1 MLRYYFVCYAY
12 FRILNSGGI
21 RMKLGVV
28 DVGGGMRGI
37 YAAGVLDYCL
47 SAGIRFDCCVGVS
60 AGSANV
66 ASYLA
71 GQEGRNYLFH
81 HKYSFRR
88 EYMSLGGL
96 LRGRGYVNLPYIY
109 GTLSNSGGE
118 NPLNYANIR
127 DNPAQ
132 LFVVAT
138 EAGSGRAV
146 YFTKADLR
154 QDDYRIFMASS
165 CLPGANPPF
174 ELDRVRYYDGALSDP
189 VPIEKAFQEGCDR
202 VVLLLTKP
210 KDVPRAPGKDPMIA
224 RLIQRRWPG
233 AAEGLRQRAA
243 RYNAGVEAAR
253 RYAAEGKALIVAPA
267 DTQGVDTL
275 TRDRDALDRLYHMGR
290 QDGQAIADWLGG

>member
-1 MLRYYFVCYAY
+1 
-12 FRILNSGGI
+12 
-21 RMKLGVV
+21 MKLGVV

-37 YAAGVLDYCL
+37 YAAGVMDFCL
-47 SAGIRFDCCVGVS
+47 AEGIVFDCCVGVS
-60 AGSANV
+60 AGSANM

-71 GQEGRNYLFH
+71 GQAGRNYVFH
-81 HKYSFRR
+81 HDYSFRKA
-88 EYMSLGGL
+88 YMSLGNF

-109 GTLSNSGGE
+109 GTLSNAGGE
-118 NPLNYANIR
+118 NPLNYPRIR

-132 LFVVAT
+132 LFVVAA
-138 EAGSGRAV
+138 EALSGRAV
-146 YFTKADLR
+146 YFTKADMK
-154 QDDYRIFMASS
+154 QDDYRILMASS

-174 ELDRVRYYDGALSDP
+174 ELDGTLYFDGALSDP
-189 VPIEKAFQEGCDR
+189 VPIEKAFQEGCDK

-210 KDVPRAPGKDPMIA
+210 RDILRAPGKDPMIA
-224 RLIQRRWPG
+224 RLIQRRYPG

-275 TRDRDALDRLYHMGR
+275 TRDRDALKRLYDMGR
-290 QDGQAIADWLGG
+290 RDGQAIADWLGG